1 MADLLISPQP
11 YTTEG
16 GVPRKL
22 LAGVFL
28 VVMLTSMGVFL
39 ATAHEE
45 PLQTGDQKAR
55 AELGKPESITPL
67 AKGQERSVDEAAD
80 RARSELEQ
88 ADKDRRGA
96 APVSSG
102 PSLPQPSMPVPG
114 LPAQGSAPSASEL
127 RRSGPSALDAASAER
142 ERASRSAASVVFDDS
157 ASTAGGGHG
166 DSAFPAAGG
175 AGLGKRHAGP
185 GSSAVGVRSPGA
197 AGAPSEDLRHR
208 LAAYEGAVDQ
218 DGPQA
223 RIARLLRAMPGM
235 AGAAQATPDRSSRQ
249 KAWAT
254 EMAAPAG
261 SDAVLRPAP
270 AASDL
275 LLYQGTVIPCVLTR
289 RIHSELPG
297 PITARVSMNVY
308 DSRTSRK
315 LLLPRGALLVGAYS
329 NDVQDGQERLQF
341 AFTRLRMPDGSTYE
355 LPGAGGSD
363 AAGQSGMPG
372 QVDRH
377 VLRRFGSALLLGLLA
392 DRVTKS
398 SALPRGGTNGA
409 GGLSATGQVFVDTA
423 RAELERHKTVPPT
436 ITVEEGAR
444 LNVEVVRDIDFPHV
458 YGGSE

>member
-1 MADLLISPQP
+1 MADLLISPQA

-55 AELGKPESITPL
+55 AELGKPEAVTPL

-88 ADKDRRGA
+88 ADKDRREA
-96 APVSSG
+96 APVSAG
-102 PSLPQPSMPVPG
+102 PSLQQPSMPVPG
-114 LPAQGSAPSASEL
+114 LPAQGGVSSLPEL
-127 RRSGPSALDAASAER
+127 RRSGPSELDAASAER
-142 ERASRSAASVVFDDS
+142 ERASRSAASVVFDES

-166 DSAFPAAGG
+166 DSALPIAGG
-175 AGLGKRHAGP
+175 GGLGKRHVAPGRLAVGARGP
-185 GSSAVGVRSPGA
+185 GI
-197 AGAPSEDLRHR
+197 AGASSEDLRHR
-208 LAAYEGAVDQ
+208 LAAYEGGADE
-218 DGPQA
+218 DGPQE
-223 RIARLLRAMPGM
+223 RIARMLGAMPGM
-235 AGAAQATPDRSSRQ
+235 AGTAQASPDRSSRQ
-249 KAWAT
+249 KAWAA
-254 EMAAPAG
+254 EMAAPG
-261 SDAVLRPAP
+261 SDAVLRPVP

-289 RIHSELPG
+289 RINSELPG

-315 LLLPRGALLVGAYS
+315 LLLPQGALLVGAYS

-355 LPGAGGSD
+355 LPGAGGAD
-363 AAGQSGMPG
+363 AAGQSGVAG